1 RLLETLTG
9 NVTVALQY
17 DRLEQAVRQLE
28 SLQQE
33 LERKALYDSLTQLAN
48 RSLFHNRLEH
58 ALHSRRPGV
67 CVLLLDIDEFK
78 AVNDSHGHHAGDE
91 LLRAVAER
99 LRGCLRE
106 GDTAARLGG
115 DEFAL
120 LLDRSGGEADFE
132 SRIDVAGERVRVH
145 VSIGIAVGSPGK
157 DGPEEMLR
165 KADVALYE
173 AKRRGKSQYRVFHPS
188 LRDA

>member
-1 RLLETLTG
+1 MVAPLHGESGCVGLFSISGRESVDRNFTDEDLRLLETLTG

-91 LLRAVAER
+91 LLRAVADR

-120 LLDRSGGEADFE
+120 LLDRAGGEVDAVTVARRLLDRLRAAA
-132 SRIDVAGERVRVH
+132 SRWPASACGCT
-145 VSIGIAVGSPGK
+145 
-157 DGPEEMLR
+157 
-165 KADVALYE
+165 
-173 AKRRGKSQYRVFHPS
+173 
-188 LRDA
+188 

>member
-1 RLLETLTG
+1 MLAPLHGESGCVGLFSIAGRESVDRNFTDEDLRLLETLTG

-78 AVNDSHGHHAGDE
+78 ASTTATATT
-91 LLRAVAER
+91 RATSCSAR
-99 LRGCLRE
+99 SPTASAPASARATPPRAWAATSSRCCS
-106 GDTAARLGG
+106 TAPAARSTRSRW
-115 DEFAL
+115 
-120 LLDRSGGEADFE
+120 RSGC
-132 SRIDVAGERVRVH
+132 
-145 VSIGIAVGSPGK
+145 
-157 DGPEEMLR
+157 
-165 KADVALYE
+165 
-173 AKRRGKSQYRVFHPS
+173 
-188 LRDA
+188 